1 MSQFYQ
7 NIITQK
13 SWELLL
19 SIKKQFH
26 FTLIGGWAVFLY
38 TDNLKSKD
46 IDIIIDFESLQ
57 KLKSNYEIHK
67 NERLKKY
74 EIKQEAIDID
84 IYLPYYS
91 WLGLPVEKITP
102 YTEVVETFTVVKKE
116 ILLFTKLQA
125 YIERKASV
133 KGQKDKI
140 DILSLIL
147 LSDFDFGFFKDF
159 LSTNNKIAHIK
170 TLYNMIIETKEVD
183 ELSLNRHFFS
193 QKKKEILNKLSW
205 K

>member
-1 MSQFYQ
+1 MTQFYQ

-19 SIKKQFH
+19 SIKKQFK
-26 FTLIGGWAVFLY
+26 FILIGGWAVFLY
-38 TDNLKSKD
+38 TKNLKSKD
-46 IDIIIDFESLQ
+46 IDVIIDFKSLQ
-57 KLKSNYEIHK
+57 KLKNNYEIHK

-74 EIKQEAIDID
+74 EIKQEGIDID

-102 YTEVVETFTVVKKE
+102 YTEIIESFTVVKKE

-147 LSDFDFGFFKDF
+147 LPDFDFDILKDF
-159 LSTNNKIAHIK
+159 LSKNKKTEHISI
-170 TLYNMIIETKEVD
+170 LRNMVIETNEVE
-183 ELSLNRHFFS
+183 ELSLNRHYFS
-193 QKKKEILNKLSW
+193 QKKKNLLVKIG
-205 K
+205 